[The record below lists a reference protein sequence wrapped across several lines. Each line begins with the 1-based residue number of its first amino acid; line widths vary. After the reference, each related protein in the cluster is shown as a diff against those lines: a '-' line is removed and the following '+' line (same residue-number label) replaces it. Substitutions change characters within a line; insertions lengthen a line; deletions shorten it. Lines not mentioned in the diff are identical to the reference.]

1 VSSQHTLRDTLD
13 TRIPLPT
20 SSKLQNMITIDF
32 AKQFSKN
39 WIKDW
44 NSHNLEKTLSH
55 YTDDFTIE
63 SPLALKRLPET
74 NGIVI
79 GKDNV
84 RKYWNIGLE
93 SNPNLH
99 FEIINLLIGVNSI
112 TIYYLNAATNK
123 KSAELMIFNDNKKII
138 KAIVNYSE

>member
-1 VSSQHTLRDTLD
+1 
-13 TRIPLPT
+13 
-20 SSKLQNMITIDF
+20 MITKEF
-32 AKQFSKN
+32 AKQFSET

-44 NSHNLEKTLSH
+44 NSHNLANILSH

-74 NGIVI
+74 KGIVI

-84 RKYWNIGLE
+84 KKYWNIGLE

-99 FEIINLLIGVNSI
+99 FEIINLLIGVHSI
-112 TIYYLNAATNK
+112 TIYYLNTETNK
-123 KSAELMIFNDNKKII
+123 KSAELMIFNDNQKVI
-138 KAIVNYSE
+138 KAIVNYAD